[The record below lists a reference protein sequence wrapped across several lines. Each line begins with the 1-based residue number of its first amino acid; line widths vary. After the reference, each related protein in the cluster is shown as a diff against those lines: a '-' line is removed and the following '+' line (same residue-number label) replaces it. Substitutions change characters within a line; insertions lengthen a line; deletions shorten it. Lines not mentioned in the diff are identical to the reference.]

1 MTEEGSGTAGA
12 GAASLPGR
20 IALGVLTRLVTR
32 ELVEDVLAE
41 TGRRH
46 RKRLLPA
53 RVTVYFV
60 LAPALFY
67 GDSYEE
73 VIRKPVKALSW
84 LAIWKKEW
92 CA

>member
-1 MTEEGSGTAGA
+1 M
-12 GAASLPGR
+12 
-20 IALGVLTRLVTR
+20 LTRLVTR

-41 TGRRH
+41 TGRRQ
-46 RKRLLPA
+46 RKRLLRPG
-53 RVTVYFV
+53 YFV

-73 VIRKPVKALSW
+73 VMRKPVQSLSW

-92 CA
+92 RA